1 LSAQIY
7 CSDGSDGNY
16 LPHWHRARCWRDLSL
31 PMLTCIMMDV
41 WVRSLAVNYRL
52 FSGCWSSCHCPA
64 NEHRHLTPNRTNP
77 DNHFGWVEVG
87 NHFLQ
92 YDIEEAADEKPFIAD
107 NPCSTIGQAVRT
119 KPVTSRKLGRHLM
132 SSGWIPGT
140 PPQCQRFELVER

>member
-1 LSAQIY
+1 MGTNILLRRVRWQLSTALASCPLLARSVITY
-7 CSDGSDGNY
+7 ADMHHDGCVGEI
-16 LPHWHRARCWRDLSL
+16 ARR
-31 PMLTCIMMDV
+31 
-41 WVRSLAVNYRL
+41 YRL